1 MKKTYI
7 APALR
12 SHQIHVESML
22 LGESQRLRIDFG
34 NKKKMK
40 DELDPSQYEFVP
52 DVEQYG
58 IDPVEGDDWGTL

>member
-7 APALR
+7 APALK

-34 NKKKMK
+34 NKKMK
-40 DELDPSQYEFVP
+40 DVLEPSKYDLVP
-52 DVEQYG
+52 DEEQYG
-58 IDPVEGDDWGTL
+58 IDPVEGDEWSTL